1 MASFEGDVSS
11 DLVPSSAAAQC
22 RSSFHIPYAIHD
34 GDAVFECHCPAHSQI
49 LPDRSPWRKVDR
61 LELSIER
68 LHETQAA
75 LLTICQFDS
84 GEASRLA

>member
-11 DLVPSSAAAQC
+11 DLVPSSTAAQC

-34 GDAVFECHCPAHSQI
+34 GDAVLECHCPAHSQI
-49 LPDRSPWRKVDR
+49 LPDRSPWWKVDH

-68 LHETQAA
+68 LCETQAA
-75 LLTICQFDS
+75 LLTICKFDS
-84 GEASRLA
+84 GEASCLA

>member
-11 DLVPSSAAAQC
+11 NLVPSSAAPQC

-34 GDAVFECHCPAHSQI
+34 GDAVVECHCPAHSQI
-49 LPDRSPWRKVDR
+49 LPDRSPWWKVDR

-68 LHETQAA
+68 LRETQAA
-75 LLTICQFDS
+75 LLTICKLDS
-84 GEASRLA
+84 GKASCLA